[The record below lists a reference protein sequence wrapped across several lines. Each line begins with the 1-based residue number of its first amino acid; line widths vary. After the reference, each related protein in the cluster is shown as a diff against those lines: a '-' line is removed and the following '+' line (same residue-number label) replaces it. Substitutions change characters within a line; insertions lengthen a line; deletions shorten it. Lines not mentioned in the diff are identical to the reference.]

1 MHLRAQSLG
10 DFYKRIHRRRFLPS
24 LNPADENGRK
34 VSSFRQFFLTEAGFL
49 APGTNRLAKETTML
63 LAGVHGQ
70 LRKQGPN
77 NIAMSL
83 TTNFF
88 LAHNCRR
95 RYILGH

>member
-1 MHLRAQSLG
+1 MHMRTQG
-10 DFYKRIHRRRFLPS
+10 PGNFHKRIHRGRFLS
-24 LNPADENGRK
+24 TFDPADENGRK
-34 VSSFRQFFLTEAGFL
+34 VGPFRQLFLTEAGFL
-49 APGTNRLAKETTML
+49 ASSANRFAQKTTML

-88 LAHNCRR
+88 LAHN
-95 RYILGH
+95 